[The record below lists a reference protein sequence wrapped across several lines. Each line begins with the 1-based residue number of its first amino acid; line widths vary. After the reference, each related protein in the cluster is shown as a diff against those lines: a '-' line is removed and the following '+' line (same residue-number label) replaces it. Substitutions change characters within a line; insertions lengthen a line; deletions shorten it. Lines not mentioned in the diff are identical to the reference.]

1 MSHSSDLPNNESASL
16 ARIGEL
22 LCEAIAILKLEKKQ
36 EPFVPVSSAPTT
48 TAKPCQEEASEAN
61 SILSQI
67 QKYIGEALE
76 VTPAQVAYRFDF
88 SRYTAHRHLKALIEQ
103 GRISKDGRGK
113 SVRYRLK
120 NENTKKEH
128 HAIKT

>member
-48 TAKPCQEEASEAN
+48 TAKPCQEDASEAK

-67 QKYIGEALE
+67 QKYIGEAFE
-76 VTPAQVAYRFDF
+76 TTPAQIANRFQF
-88 SRYTAHRHLKALIEQ
+88 SRYTAQRHLKALIAEGQ
-103 GRISKDGRGK
+103 VSKDGSGK
-113 SVRYRLK
+113 GVRYRL
-120 NENTKKEH
+120 NN
-128 HAIKT
+128 KT